1 MSENFHDGYLKNVRK
16 FYGPLRRAFQ
26 IVQIQF
32 FPDILFE
39 RHRISDTFSLG
50 QGSESPKN
58 CLVLVPFF
66 SASPKNVLVL
76 VPYFSAASLKQKFGE
91 IGGKALKSTKGRF

>member
-1 MSENFHDGYLKNVRK
+1 MSENFRDGYLKNVRK

-39 RHRISDTFSLG
+39 RHRIF
-50 QGSESPKN
+50 
-58 CLVLVPFF
+58 
-66 SASPKNVLVL
+66 
-76 VPYFSAASLKQKFGE
+76 
-91 IGGKALKSTKGRF
+91 